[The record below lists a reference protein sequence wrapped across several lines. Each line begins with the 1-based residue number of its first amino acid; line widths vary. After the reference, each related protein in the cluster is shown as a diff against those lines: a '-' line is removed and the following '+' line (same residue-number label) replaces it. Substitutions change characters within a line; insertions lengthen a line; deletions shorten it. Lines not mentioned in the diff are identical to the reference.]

1 MSLLFQFFIKKA
13 YRVLTAFF
21 LSVILL
27 LSIAWGGENSH
38 CAFADVLERDAT
50 TIQKEISTDQ
60 IDYEEAKEKRRE
72 AQAKR
77 SEEATEKGKQETA
90 AKKLD
95 LDELATDL
103 KNTFSGKDK
112 E

>member
-1 MSLLFQFFIKKA
+1 MSLLFQSFIKKA
-13 YRVLTAFF
+13 YRVLTAFL

-27 LSIAWGGENSH
+27 LSLAWGGENYN

-60 IDYEEAKEKRRE
+60 IDYEAAKEKRRE

-77 SEEATEKGKQETA
+77 SEEASERGEQENE

-95 LDELATDL
+95 LDELKSDL
-103 KNTFSGKDK
+103 MNKFTGEEK
-112 E
+112 

>member
-13 YRVLTAFF
+13 YRVLTAFL

-27 LSIAWGGENSH
+27 LSIVWGGENYNY
-38 CAFADVLERDAT
+38 AFADVLERDAT
-50 TIQKEISTDQ
+50 TIQKEISTDP
-60 IDYEEAKEKRRE
+60 IDYEAAKERRRE

-77 SEEATEKGKQETA
+77 SEEASERGERENA

-95 LDELATDL
+95 LDELASDL
-103 KNTFSGKDK
+103 KNTFAGEDK
-112 E
+112 K